1 MHRNGTPGFEELL
14 RPLPRY
20 SPRSWYYGLVSLLL
34 GTVGQLSDGIR
45 TGWRYGF
52 DSGMLM
58 NYVYDNTPGGKF
70 YIGRKL
76 DEAFLNQVTCRAWR
90 AVKEIQ
96 KNMILGY
103 LSERDGRGTFIAD
116 MASGEADYLI
126 DVLRQT
132 GPGVRALLRDI
143 NETTL
148 ERSRRTACRLGLSQR
163 VSFGRGDALD
173 AESLRAITE
182 KPDLAIE
189 AGLYGIIHDD
199 ALVRAHFS
207 QLRDILNP
215 DALLFNV
222 QTQNPQIELVARVL
236 KNQNGERCVW
246 HLRPAEDVIEWAE
259 EAGFRNP
266 RVTYDPYRIYAVV
279 LMRS

>member
-1 MHRNGTPGFEELL
+1 MRRNGSPGFEELL
-14 RPLPRY
+14 KPLPRY
-20 SPRSWYYGLVSLLL
+20 SLRSLYYGLVSLFL

-45 TGWRYGF
+45 TGWKYGF
-52 DSGMLM
+52 DSGVLM
-58 NYVYDNTPGGKF
+58 NYVYDNSPGGKF

-96 KNMILGY
+96 KNMILSY
-103 LSERDGRGTFIAD
+103 LSERDGRDTFIAD
-116 MASGEADYLI
+116 MASGEADYLF

-148 ERSRRTACRLGLSQR
+148 ERSRRTASRLGVSQR
-163 VSFGRGDALD
+163 VSFKRGDALD
-173 AESLRAITE
+173 PESLRAAPE
-182 KPDLAIE
+182 KPDLVIE

-199 ALVRAHFS
+199 ALVRAHLA

-222 QTQNPQIELVARVL
+222 QTQNPQIELIARVFR
-236 KNQNGERCVW
+236 NQEGERCVW
-246 HLRPAEDVIEWAE
+246 HLRPVEDVIGWAE
-259 EAGFRNP
+259 EAGFREP

-279 LMRS
+279 MMRS